1 MKTFIISSMLMVSCS
16 AQPPA
21 AGTVP
26 DASTV
31 AAAAKAVQ
39 AETETPAEES
49 TVADPV
55 DAPVAP
61 AKTAPAKTVSAAAKA
76 APVSTAAFKLT
87 DPTCTNPD
95 LSKVDASQSF
105 MLCNGTMGQGTYTA
119 PVVVAAAPIDPTVI
133 KSGSVVNGV
142 TGTYAPVVTNLTS
155 GNIKSGATV
164 GGVVGTY
171 TGAAQPDLT
180 LLVAGNVKTGITI
193 NGVTGTVVSAPANCS
208 ANAQVGCVTTS
219 GYKAAD
225 FTNLT
230 TGNIK
235 ASATVAGVAGSYPSA
250 SFPLTGASGTELDSA
265 SFQARIKSAAAF
277 SWFDSTGARFTGN
290 GDANIAAGNIVN
302 AVSIFGTAG
311 TLTVAAPNTWDVRY
325 GVTIGST
332 TGSLK
337 LDCQNSIGSFVTL
350 TNATLCGFSFTDQTP
365 GGGCGASTAANC
377 MYKDNQTGLQI
388 SHYLGSKTIPAA
400 KTACANLTLNGLT
413 GWRLPGQEELLSFA
427 AQGIGPSTNAS
438 MWNGAA
444 YGQTWSLTVS
454 SVATSN
460 IVVDVRQGQT
470 QPFSNVTDS
479 IQTLCVR

>member
-16 AQPPA
+16 AEPPA

-31 AAAAKAVQ
+31 AKAVQ
-39 AETETPAEES
+39 TETPTEES
-49 TVADPV
+49 SVATPV

-61 AKTAPAKTVSAAAKA
+61 TKAAPAKTVSAAAKA
-76 APVSTAAFKLT
+76 APVSTAALKLT

-142 TGTYAPVVTNLTS
+142 TGTYAPAVTNLS
-155 GNIKSGATV
+155 ASNIKSGVTV
-164 GGVVGTY
+164 GGVLGTY

-193 NGVTGTVVSAPANCS
+193 NGVTGTVTPAPANCS
-208 ANAQVGCVTTS
+208 SNAQVGCVTTS

-230 TGNIK
+230 AGNIK
-235 ASATVAGVAGSYPSA
+235 ASVTVAGVAGSYPSA
-250 SFPLTGASGTELDSA
+250 SFPLTGAAGTELDSA

-277 SWFDSTGARFTGN
+277 SWFDSTGTRFTGN

-302 AVSIFGTAG
+302 AVSIFGTVG
-311 TLTVAAPNTWDVRY
+311 TAAAAPVIDPMDLRY
-325 GVTIGST
+325 GVTVGSV
-332 TGSLK
+332 TGTLP
-337 LDCQNSIGSFVTL
+337 LDCQNSSSGVVSLFGTQYLCPNSFVDEAPISC
-350 TNATLCGFSFTDQTP
+350 N
-365 GGGCGASTAANC
+365 TAVSNC
-377 MYKDNQTGLQI
+377 MVKDKVSQLHY
-388 SHYLGSKTIPAA
+388 SHNFGAMLYPNAVNFCNA
-400 KTACANLTLNGLT
+400 LTMNGLSN
-413 GWRLPGQEELLSFA
+413 WRIPSQEEIRGA
-427 AQGIGPSTNAS
+427 AQHNMQVGSLF
-438 MWNGAA
+438 WNGANQNTD
-444 YGQTWSLTVS
+444 YFWTSSPVYNVPTQNYIVNMYYLNGQSLS
-454 SVATSN
+454 YSN
-460 IVVDVRQGQT
+460 T
-470 QPFSNVTDS
+470 LASSNV
-479 IQTLCVR
+479 ICVHN